1 MEILSFNLGQK
12 GRVMPTIIKSKH
24 AIVSKAPYILYMM
37 FVDMRNFVQFLP
49 EDKKNEVTA
58 DYDSI
63 RITVQGFNVGI
74 RIVGRTPYS
83 GIEFKDDG
91 APFPFGITMHFDA
104 AGGDPDKTDFHIEM
118 SAELNF
124 MMKMVLGSK
133 LQEALDKIVDT
144 MAAVS
149 EGRVPEGIDPE
160 MLRKAKEN
168 GYFN

>member
-1 MEILSFNLGQK
+1 
-12 GRVMPTIIKSKH
+12 
-24 AIVSKAPYILYMM
+24 
-37 FVDMRNFVQFLP
+37 
-49 EDKKNEVTA
+49 
-58 DYDSI
+58 
-63 RITVQGFNVGI
+63 
-74 RIVGRTPYS
+74 
-83 GIEFKDDG
+83 
-91 APFPFGITMHFDA
+91 
-104 AGGDPDKTDFHIEM
+104 
-118 SAELNF
+118 